1 MSPFL
6 NTIIPTDSPYCH
18 REVGALDSFAYLIR
32 LDRRIEVLLGENAM
46 TDDKTKRGP
55 ADRSRINVNEPYELD
70 YWSKEFDLTPEQL
83 RHLVA
88 KHGTSVETIRQ
99 LLGK

>member
-1 MSPFL
+1 MTKP
-6 NTIIPTDSPYCH
+6 DAV
-18 REVGALDSFAYLIR
+18 RLIAAE
-32 LDRRIEVLLGENAM
+32 L
-46 TDDKTKRGP
+46 TSTK
-55 ADRSRINVNEPYELD
+55 PYELD

-83 RHLVA
+83 RQLVA